1 MVHRYRF
8 RAFGLVV
15 GCCQKLWQVHR
26 LKGCIF
32 IRSCDLLC
40 RNTDHGADDVRPALL
55 GTLKDL
61 QLDYLDLY
69 LVTVLSSWQI
79 NLYII

>member
-1 MVHRYRF
+1 MRCALSTAPKAVPS
-8 RAFGLVV
+8 LVFHH
-15 GCCQKLWQVHR
+15 C
-26 LKGCIF
+26 
-32 IRSCDLLC
+32 C

-69 LVTVLSSWQI
+69 LVR
-79 NLYII
+79 